1 MRLHAPRPAPSILV
15 NPFLTTREVAELL
28 RVKERKVYDLVAEQA
43 IPVSRVTG
51 KMLFPRDLVEA
62 WVRHR
67 VDFAAST
74 ADLAPP
80 PPVFA
85 GSHDPLLEWAIR
97 ESGSEIA
104 TFFGGSIDG
113 LTRMTNRKA
122 FAAGMHVFDPETG
135 EFNLSL
141 VANELAGQPV
151 VMTEWAWRTQ
161 GLVVASGNPQGLASA
176 ADLAGVRF
184 IPRQPEAGSHLL
196 FRHLLA
202 ESGVGPDT
210 IVMLDPP
217 ARTEA
222 DVALHVLEGRAD
234 AGLAVE
240 TVARMHRL
248 DFIPLFRERYDL
260 LVWRREYFEPPMQR
274 LLAFCGSAAFLRR
287 AAEIGGYDLSGLGTV
302 RYNGG

>member
-1 MRLHAPRPAPSILV
+1 M
-15 NPFLTTREVAELL
+15 NPFLTTREVADLL
-28 RVKERKVYDLVAEQA
+28 RVKERKIYELVAEQA

-62 WVRHR
+62 WVRRR
-67 VDFAAST
+67 VELAGGAAEL
-74 ADLAPP
+74 DPP
-80 PPVFA
+80 PAVLA

-113 LTRMTNRKA
+113 LTRMTARRA
-122 FAAGMHVFDPETG
+122 FAAGMHVFDPDTED
-135 EFNLSL
+135 FNLGL

-161 GLVVASGNPQGLASA
+161 GLVVASGNPRGLASA

-184 IPRQPEAGSHLL
+184 IPRQPEAGSYLL
-196 FRHLLA
+196 LRHLLA
-202 ESGVGPDT
+202 EAGVEPAT
-210 IVMLDPP
+210 VAMLDPP

-222 DVALHVLEGRAD
+222 DVAQHVLEGRAD

-274 LLAFCGSAAFLRR
+274 LLAFCASASFRRR
-287 AAEIGGYDLSGLGTV
+287 AMEIGGYDLSGLGTV

>member
-1 MRLHAPRPAPSILV
+1 MNR
-15 NPFLTTREVAELL
+15 FLTTREVADLL
-28 RVKERKVYDLVAEQA
+28 RVRERKVYELVAEQA

-62 WVRHR
+62 WIRRR
-67 VDFAAST
+67 VELAAST
-74 ADLAPP
+74 ADFSPP
-80 PPVFA
+80 PAVLA
-85 GSHDPLLEWAIR
+85 GSHDPLLDWAIR

-113 LTRMTNRKA
+113 LTRLTDRKA
-122 FAAGMHVFDPETG
+122 FAAGMHVFDPDTG

-161 GLVVASGNPQGLASA
+161 GLVVASGNPRGLASA

-196 FRHLLA
+196 LLHLLA
-202 ESGVGPDT
+202 EAGIETDAVA
-210 IVMLDPP
+210 MLDPP

-248 DFIPLFRERYDL
+248 DFVPLFRERYDL

-274 LLAFCGSAAFLRR
+274 LLAFCAGAAFRQR
-287 AAEIGGYDLSGLGTV
+287 ATEIGGYDLSGLGTV

>member
-1 MRLHAPRPAPSILV
+1 MNR
-15 NPFLTTREVAELL
+15 FLTTREVAALL
-28 RVKERKVYDLVAEQA
+28 RVRERKVYELVAEQA

-62 WVRHR
+62 WVRRR
-67 VDFAAST
+67 VELAAGTTDF
-74 ADLAPP
+74 APP
-80 PPVFA
+80 PAVLA
-85 GSHDPLLEWAIR
+85 GSHDPLLDWAIR

-113 LTRMTNRKA
+113 LTRLTDRKA
-122 FAAGMHVFDPETG
+122 FAAGMHVFDPDTG

-161 GLVVASGNPQGLASA
+161 GLVVASGNPRGLASV

-196 FRHLLA
+196 LLHLLA
-202 ESGVGPDT
+202 EAGIESDAVA
-210 IVMLDPP
+210 MLDPP

-274 LLAFCGSAAFLRR
+274 LLAFCAGAAFRQR
-287 AAEIGGYDLSGLGTV
+287 ATEIGGYDLSGLGTV

>member
-1 MRLHAPRPAPSILV
+1 MNR
-15 NPFLTTREVAELL
+15 FLTTREVADLL
-28 RVKERKVYDLVAEQA
+28 RVKERKVYELVAEQA

-62 WVRHR
+62 WVRRR
-67 VDFAAST
+67 VEFAAGA

-80 PPVFA
+80 PAVLA
-85 GSHDPLLEWAIR
+85 GSHDPLLDWAIR

-113 LTRMTNRKA
+113 LTRMTDRKA

-141 VANELAGQPV
+141 VAGELAGHPV
-151 VMTEWAWRTQ
+151 VVTEWAWRTQ
-161 GLVVASGNPQGLASA
+161 GLVVASGNPRGLASA

-184 IPRQPEAGSHLL
+184 IPRQPEAGSYLL
-196 FRHLLA
+196 LRHLLA
-202 ESGVGPDT
+202 EAGVEPDS
-210 IVMLDPP
+210 VAMLDPP

-222 DVALHVLEGRAD
+222 DVAVHVLEGRAD

-274 LLAFCGSAAFLRR
+274 LLAFCASPAFRRR
-287 AAEIGGYDLSGLGTV
+287 AAEIGGYDLSGHGTV
-302 RYNGG
+302 RYNGR

>member
-1 MRLHAPRPAPSILV
+1 MSR
-15 NPFLTTREVAELL
+15 FLTTREVADLL
-28 RVKERKVYDLVAEQA
+28 RVKERKVYELVAEQA

-51 KMLFPRDLVEA
+51 KMLFPRDLVDA
-62 WVRHR
+62 WVRRR
-67 VDFAAST
+67 VELAAGTTDF
-74 ADLAPP
+74 APP
-80 PPVFA
+80 PTVLA
-85 GSHDPLLEWAIR
+85 GSHDPLLDWAIR

-113 LTRMTNRKA
+113 LTRLTDRKA
-122 FAAGMHVFDPETG
+122 FAAGMHVFDPDDG

-141 VANELAGQPV
+141 VASELAGQPV

-161 GLVVASGNPQGLASA
+161 GLVVASGNPRGLASA

-196 FRHLLA
+196 LLHLLGEA
-202 ESGVGPDT
+202 GIETDAVA
-210 IVMLDPP
+210 MLDPP

-274 LLAFCGSAAFLRR
+274 LLAFCASAAFRQR
-287 AAEIGGYDLSGLGTV
+287 ATEIGGYDLSGHGSV

>member
-1 MRLHAPRPAPSILV
+1 VVIRV
-15 NPFLTTREVAELL
+15 NSFLTTREVAELL
-28 RVKERKVYDLVAEQA
+28 RVRERKVYELVAEQA

-62 WVRHR
+62 WVRRR
-67 VDFAAST
+67 VEFAAGT

-80 PPVFA
+80 PVVFA
-85 GSHDPLLEWAIR
+85 GSHDPLLDWAIR

-113 LTRMTNRKA
+113 LTRLTNRKA
-122 FAAGMHVFDPETG
+122 LAAGLHVFDPETG

-141 VANELAGQPV
+141 VADELAGQPV

-161 GLVVASGNPQGLASA
+161 GLVVASGNPRGLASA

-196 FRHLLA
+196 LRHLLA

-210 IVMLDPP
+210 VAMLDPP

-274 LLAFCGSAAFLRR
+274 LLAFCATAAFRRR
-287 AAEIGGYDLSGLGTV
+287 AAELGGYDLSGLGTV
-302 RYNGG
+302 HYNGG

>member
-1 MRLHAPRPAPSILV
+1 MNA
-15 NPFLTTREVAELL
+15 FLTTREVAGLL
-28 RVKERKVYDLVAEQA
+28 RVKERKVYELVAEQA

-62 WVRHR
+62 WVRRR
-67 VDFAAST
+67 VEFAGDA
-74 ADLAPP
+74 AALAPP
-80 PPVFA
+80 PAVLA

-113 LTRMTNRKA
+113 LARMTARKA

-135 EFNLSL
+135 EFNVGL
-141 VANELAGQPV
+141 VANELVGQPV
-151 VMTEWAWRTQ
+151 VMIEWAWRTQ
-161 GLVVASGNPQGLASA
+161 GLVVASGNPKKLASA

-184 IPRQPEAGSHLL
+184 IPRQPEAGSYLL
-196 FRHLLA
+196 LRHLLA
-202 ESGVGPDT
+202 AAGVEPEAVEMLES
-210 IVMLDPP
+210 P
-217 ARTEA
+217 ARTEVE
-222 DVALHVLEGRAD
+222 VAQHVLEGRAD

-248 DFIPLFRERYDL
+248 GFVPLFRERYDL

-274 LLAFCGSAAFLRR
+274 LMAFCASAAFRRR
-287 AAEIGGYDLSGLGTV
+287 ATENGGYDLSSLGTV
-302 RYNGG
+302 RYNGA

>member
-1 MRLHAPRPAPSILV
+1 MNA
-15 NPFLTTREVAELL
+15 FLTTREVADLL
-28 RVKERKVYDLVAEQA
+28 RVKERKVYELVAERA

-62 WVRHR
+62 WVRR
-67 VDFAAST
+67 QVEPAAG
-74 ADLAPP
+74 AAGLAPP
-80 PPVFA
+80 PAVLA

-104 TFFGGSIDG
+104 TFFGGSLDG
-113 LTRMTNRKA
+113 LARVTARKA
-122 FAAGMHVFDPETG
+122 FAAGMHVFEPETG
-135 EFNLSL
+135 EYNLGL
-141 VANELAGQPV
+141 VANALAGRPV
-151 VMTEWAWRTQ
+151 VMMEWAWRTQ
-161 GLVVASGNPQGLASA
+161 GLVVASGNPRGLASA

-184 IPRQPEAGSHLL
+184 IPRQPEAGSYLL
-196 FRHLLA
+196 LLHLLA
-202 ESGVGPDT
+202 EAGLGPEA
-210 IVMLDPP
+210 VEMLDPP

-222 DVALHVLEGRAD
+222 DVAQHVLEGRAD

-248 DFIPLFRERYDL
+248 DFVPLFRERYDL

-274 LLAFCGSAAFLRR
+274 LLAFCASAAFR
-287 AAEIGGYDLSGLGTV
+287 ARATEVGGYDLAGLGAV

>member
-1 MRLHAPRPAPSILV
+1 M
-15 NPFLTTREVAELL
+15 NPFLTTREVADLL
-28 RVKERKVYDLVAEQA
+28 RVKERKIYELVAEQE

-62 WVRHR
+62 WVRRR
-67 VDFAAST
+67 VEFAGGAV
-74 ADLAPP
+74 DLAPP
-80 PPVFA
+80 PPVLA
-85 GSHDPLLEWAIR
+85 GSHDPLLEWALR

-113 LTRMTNRKA
+113 LSRMTARQA
-122 FAAGMHVFDPETG
+122 FAAGMHVFDPQSG
-135 EFNLSL
+135 EFNRGL
-141 VANELAGQPV
+141 VADEFAGQPV
-151 VMTEWAWRTQ
+151 VLIEWAWRTQ
-161 GLVVASGNPQGLASA
+161 GLVVASGNPRGLASA

-184 IPRQPEAGSHLL
+184 VPRQPEAGSHLL
-196 FRHLLA
+196 LRHLLA
-202 ESGVGPDT
+202 EAGIDPET
-210 IVMLDPP
+210 IAMLDPP

-222 DVALHVLEGRAD
+222 DVGQHVLEGRAD

-260 LVWRREYFEPPMQR
+260 LVWRREYFEAPMQR
-274 LLAFCGSAAFLRR
+274 LLAFCAGAAFRRR
-287 AAEIGGYDLSGLGTV
+287 ATEIGGYDLAGLGTV

>member
-1 MRLHAPRPAPSILV
+1 M
-15 NPFLTTREVAELL
+15 NPFLTTREVADLL
-28 RVKERKVYDLVAEQA
+28 RVKERKVYELVAEQA

-62 WVRHR
+62 WVRRR
-67 VDFAAST
+67 VEFAAGT
-74 ADLAPP
+74 ADLAPLP
-80 PPVFA
+80 AVFA
-85 GSHDPLLEWAIR
+85 GSHDPLLDWAIR

-113 LTRMTNRKA
+113 LTRMTDRKA

-151 VMTEWAWRTQ
+151 VVTEWAWRTQ
-161 GLVVASGNPQGLASA
+161 GLVVASGNPRGLASA

-184 IPRQPEAGSHLL
+184 IPRQPEAGSYLL
-196 FRHLLA
+196 LRHLLA
-202 ESGVGPDT
+202 EAGVELDS
-210 IVMLDPP
+210 VAMLDPP

-222 DVALHVLEGRAD
+222 DVAVHVLEGRAD

-240 TVARMHRL
+240 SVARMHRL
-248 DFIPLFRERYDL
+248 GFIPLFRERYDL

-274 LLAFCGSAAFLRR
+274 LLAFCASAAFRR
-287 AAEIGGYDLSGLGTV
+287 RTTEIGGYDLSGHGTV

>member
-1 MRLHAPRPAPSILV
+1 MNR
-15 NPFLTTREVAELL
+15 FLTTREVADLL
-28 RVKERKVYDLVAEQA
+28 RVKERKVYELVAEQA

-62 WVRHR
+62 WVRR
-67 VDFAAST
+67 RAELAAGT
-74 ADLAPP
+74 ADFAPP
-80 PPVFA
+80 PLVLA
-85 GSHDPLLEWAIR
+85 GSHDPLLDWAIR

-113 LTRMTNRKA
+113 LTRLTERKA
-122 FAAGMHVFDPETG
+122 LAAGMHVFDPDTG

-141 VANELAGQPV
+141 VASELAGQPV

-161 GLVVASGNPQGLASA
+161 GLVVASGNPRRLASA

-196 FRHLLA
+196 LLHLLA
-202 ESGVGPDT
+202 EAGIETDAVA
-210 IVMLDPP
+210 MLDPP

-274 LLAFCGSAAFLRR
+274 LLAFCASAAFRRR
-287 AAEIGGYDLSGLGTV
+287 ATEIGGYDLSGLGTV

>member
-1 MRLHAPRPAPSILV
+1 MNR
-15 NPFLTTREVAELL
+15 FLTTREVADLL
-28 RVKERKVYDLVAEQA
+28 RVKERKVYELVAEQA

-62 WVRHR
+62 WVRRR
-67 VDFAAST
+67 VELAADT
-74 ADLAPP
+74 AEFAPP
-80 PPVFA
+80 PAVLA
-85 GSHDPLLEWAIR
+85 GSHDPLLDWAIR

-113 LTRMTNRKA
+113 LARMTARKA
-122 FAAGMHVFDPETG
+122 FAAGMHVFDPDTG
-135 EFNLSL
+135 EFNLGL
-141 VANELAGQPV
+141 VAGELAGQPV

-161 GLVVASGNPQGLASA
+161 GLVVASGNPRGLASA

-196 FRHLLA
+196 FLHLLA
-202 ESGVGPDT
+202 EADIETDAVG
-210 IVMLDPP
+210 MLDPP

-274 LLAFCGSAAFLRR
+274 LLAFCAGAAFRRR
-287 AAEIGGYDLSGLGTV
+287 ATEIGGYDLSGFGTV

>member
-1 MRLHAPRPAPSILV
+1 M
-15 NPFLTTREVAELL
+15 NPFLTTREVADLL
-28 RVKERKVYDLVAEQA
+28 RVKERKIYELVAEQE

-62 WVRHR
+62 WVRRR
-67 VDFAAST
+67 VEFAGVAF
-74 ADLAPP
+74 DLAPP
-80 PPVFA
+80 PPVLA
-85 GSHDPLLEWAIR
+85 GSHDPLLEWALR

-113 LTRMTNRKA
+113 LSRMTARQA
-122 FAAGMHVFDPETG
+122 FAAGMHVFDPQTG
-135 EFNLSL
+135 EFNRGL
-141 VANELAGQPV
+141 VADEFAGQPV
-151 VMTEWAWRTQ
+151 VLIEWAWRTQ
-161 GLVVASGNPQGLASA
+161 GLVVASGNPRGLASA

-184 IPRQPEAGSHLL
+184 VPRQPEAGSYLL
-196 FRHLLA
+196 LRHLVA
-202 ESGVGPDT
+202 EAGIDLET
-210 IVMLDPP
+210 IAMLEPP

-222 DVALHVLEGRAD
+222 DVAQHVLEGRAD

-260 LVWRREYFEPPMQR
+260 LVWRREYFEAPMQR
-274 LLAFCGSAAFLRR
+274 LLAFCANAAFRRR
-287 AAEIGGYDLSGLGTV
+287 ATEIGGYDLAGLGTV

>member
-1 MRLHAPRPAPSILV
+1 M
-15 NPFLTTREVAELL
+15 NPFLTTREVADLL
-28 RVKERKVYDLVAEQA
+28 RVKERKIYELVAEQE

-62 WVRHR
+62 WVRRR
-67 VDFAAST
+67 VGFAAGA

-80 PPVFA
+80 PPVLA
-85 GSHDPLLEWAIR
+85 GSHDPLLDWAIR

-113 LTRMTNRKA
+113 LSRMTARKA
-122 FAAGMHVFDPETG
+122 FAAGMHVFDPQTG
-135 EFNLSL
+135 EFNRGI
-141 VANELAGQPV
+141 VANEFSDQPV
-151 VMTEWAWRTQ
+151 VMIEWAWRIQ
-161 GLVVASGNPQGLASA
+161 GLVVAGGNPKGLASA

-184 IPRQPEAGSHLL
+184 VPRQPEAGSYLL
-196 FRHLLA
+196 LRHLVA
-202 ESGVGPDT
+202 EAGIDLDT
-210 IVMLDPP
+210 VVMLDPP

-222 DVALHVLEGRAD
+222 DVAQHVLEGRAD

-240 TVARMHRL
+240 SVARMHRL

-260 LVWRREYFEPPMQR
+260 LVWRREYFEAPMQR
-274 LLAFCGSAAFLRR
+274 LLAFCAGAAFQRR
-287 AAEIGGYDLSGLGTV
+287 ATEIGGYDLSGLGTV

>member
-1 MRLHAPRPAPSILV
+1 MNA
-15 NPFLTTREVAELL
+15 FLTTREVADLL
-28 RVKERKVYDLVAEQA
+28 RVKERKIYELVAAQA

-62 WVRHR
+62 WVRR
-67 VDFAAST
+67 QVEFSAGAT
-74 ADLAPP
+74 DLAPP
-80 PPVFA
+80 PTVLA

-104 TFFGGSIDG
+104 TFFGGSMDG
-113 LTRMTNRKA
+113 LTRVTARKA
-122 FAAGMHVFDPETG
+122 FAAGMHVFDPDTG

-141 VANELAGQPV
+141 VTSELAGQPV
-151 VMTEWAWRTQ
+151 VMTEWAWRAQ
-161 GLVVASGNPQGLASA
+161 GLVVASGNPRGLASA

-184 IPRQPEAGSHLL
+184 IPRQPEAGSYLL
-196 FRHLLA
+196 LLHLLA
-202 ESGVGPDT
+202 EAGVRPDT
-210 IVMLDPP
+210 VEMLDPP

-222 DVALHVLEGRAD
+222 DVAQHVLEGRAD

-274 LLAFCGSAAFLRR
+274 LLAYCAGAAFRRR
-287 AAEIGGYDLSGLGTV
+287 ATEIGGYDCSGLGTV

>member
-1 MRLHAPRPAPSILV
+1 MNA
-15 NPFLTTREVAELL
+15 FLTTREVADLL
-28 RVKERKVYDLVAEQA
+28 RVKERKVYELVAERA

-62 WVRHR
+62 WVRR
-67 VDFAAST
+67 QVEPAAG
-74 ADLAPP
+74 AAGLAPP
-80 PPVFA
+80 PAVLA

-104 TFFGGSIDG
+104 TFFGGSLDG
-113 LTRMTNRKA
+113 LARVTARKA
-122 FAAGMHVFDPETG
+122 FAAGMHVFEPETG
-135 EFNLSL
+135 EYNLGL
-141 VANELAGQPV
+141 VANALAGRPV
-151 VMTEWAWRTQ
+151 VMMEWAWRTQ
-161 GLVVASGNPQGLASA
+161 GLVVASGNPRGLASA

-184 IPRQPEAGSHLL
+184 IPRQPEAGSYLL
-196 FRHLLA
+196 LLHLLA
-202 ESGVGPDT
+202 EAGLGPEA
-210 IVMLDPP
+210 VEMLDPP

-222 DVALHVLEGRAD
+222 DVAQHVLEGRAD

-248 DFIPLFRERYDL
+248 DFVPLFRERYDL

-274 LLAFCGSAAFLRR
+274 LLAFCASAAFR
-287 AAEIGGYDLSGLGTV
+287 ARATEIGGYDLEGLGAV

>member
-1 MRLHAPRPAPSILV
+1 MNR
-15 NPFLTTREVAELL
+15 FLTTREVAALL
-28 RVKERKVYDLVAEQA
+28 RVRERKVYELVAEQA

-62 WVRHR
+62 WVRRR
-67 VDFAAST
+67 VELAADT
-74 ADLAPP
+74 ADFAPP
-80 PPVFA
+80 PAVLA
-85 GSHDPLLEWAIR
+85 GSHDPLLDWAIR

-113 LTRMTNRKA
+113 LTRLTERKA
-122 FAAGMHVFDPETG
+122 FAAGMHVFDPDTG

-141 VANELAGQPV
+141 VASELAGQPV

-161 GLVVASGNPQGLASA
+161 GLVVASGNPRGLASA

-184 IPRQPEAGSHLL
+184 IPRQPEAGSHHLL
-196 FRHLLA
+196 LHLLA
-202 ESGVGPDT
+202 EAGIETDAVA
-210 IVMLDPP
+210 MLDPP

-274 LLAFCGSAAFLRR
+274 LLAFCAGAAFRRR
-287 AAEIGGYDLSGLGTV
+287 ATEIGGYDLSGLGTV

>member
-1 MRLHAPRPAPSILV
+1 M
-15 NPFLTTREVAELL
+15 NPFLTTREVAALL
-28 RVKERKVYDLVAEQA
+28 RVRERKVYELVAEQA

-62 WVRHR
+62 WVRRR
-67 VDFAAST
+67 VEIAAG
-74 ADLAPP
+74 AAGLAPP
-80 PPVFA
+80 PPVLA
-85 GSHDPLLEWAIR
+85 GSHDPLLDWAVR

-113 LTRMTNRKA
+113 LTRLTDRKA
-122 FAAGMHVFDPETG
+122 LVAGMHVFDPETG
-135 EFNLSL
+135 EFNLGL
-141 VANELAGQPV
+141 VASELAGQPV

-161 GLVVASGNPQGLASA
+161 GLVVAGGNPRGLASA
-176 ADLAGVRF
+176 ADLAGVRL
-184 IPRQPEAGSHLL
+184 IPRQPGAGSHLL
-196 FRHLLA
+196 LRHLLA
-202 ESGVGPDT
+202 EAGVEPDA
-210 IVMLDPP
+210 VAMLDPP

-240 TVARMHRL
+240 SVARMHRL
-248 DFIPLFRERYDL
+248 DFVPLFRERYDL

-274 LLAFCGSAAFLRR
+274 LLAFCASAAFRRR

>member
-1 MRLHAPRPAPSILV
+1 MNR
-15 NPFLTTREVAELL
+15 FLTTREVADLL
-28 RVKERKVYDLVAEQA
+28 RVKERKVYELVAEQA

-62 WVRHR
+62 WVRRR
-67 VDFAAST
+67 VELAADT
-74 ADLAPP
+74 AEFAPP
-80 PPVFA
+80 PAVLA
-85 GSHDPLLEWAIR
+85 GSHDPLLDWAIR

-113 LTRMTNRKA
+113 LARMTARKA
-122 FAAGMHVFDPETG
+122 FAAGMHVFDPDTG
-135 EFNLSL
+135 EFNLGL
-141 VANELAGQPV
+141 VAGELAGQPV

-161 GLVVASGNPQGLASA
+161 GLVVASGNPRGLASA

-196 FRHLLA
+196 LLHLLA
-202 ESGVGPDT
+202 EAGIETDAVA
-210 IVMLDPP
+210 MLDPP

-274 LLAFCGSAAFLRR
+274 LLAFCASAAFRQR
-287 AAEIGGYDLSGLGTV
+287 ATELGGYDLSGLGTV

>member
-1 MRLHAPRPAPSILV
+1 MNR
-15 NPFLTTREVAELL
+15 FLTTREVADLL
-28 RVKERKVYDLVAEQA
+28 RVKERKVYELVAEQA

-62 WVRHR
+62 WVRRR
-67 VDFAAST
+67 VELAVGAADFAPLPAV
-74 ADLAPP
+74 L
-80 PPVFA
+80 A
-85 GSHDPLLEWAIR
+85 GSHDPLLDWAIR

-113 LTRMTNRKA
+113 LTRLTDRRA
-122 FAAGMHVFDPETG
+122 FAAGMHVFDPDTG

-161 GLVVASGNPQGLASA
+161 GLVVANGNPRGLAGA

-196 FRHLLA
+196 LLHLLA
-202 ESGVGPDT
+202 EAGIGTDAVA
-210 IVMLDPP
+210 MLDPP

-248 DFIPLFRERYDL
+248 DFVPLFRERYDL

-274 LLAFCGSAAFLRR
+274 LLAFCASAAFRRR
-287 AAEIGGYDLSGLGTV
+287 ATEIGGYDLSGLGTV

>member
-1 MRLHAPRPAPSILV
+1 M
-15 NPFLTTREVAELL
+15 NPFLTTREVADLL
-28 RVKERKVYDLVAEQA
+28 RVKERKIYELVAEQE

-62 WVRHR
+62 WVRRR
-67 VDFAAST
+67 VEFAGVAF
-74 ADLAPP
+74 DLAPP
-80 PPVFA
+80 PPVLA
-85 GSHDPLLEWAIR
+85 GSHDPLLEWALR

-113 LTRMTNRKA
+113 LSRMTARQA
-122 FAAGMHVFDPETG
+122 FAAGMHVFDPQIG
-135 EFNLSL
+135 EFNRGL
-141 VANELAGQPV
+141 VADEFAGQPV
-151 VMTEWAWRTQ
+151 VLIEWAWRTQ
-161 GLVVASGNPQGLASA
+161 GLVVASGNPRGLASA

-184 IPRQPEAGSHLL
+184 VPRQPEAGSYLL
-196 FRHLLA
+196 LRHLVA
-202 ESGVGPDT
+202 EAGIDLET
-210 IVMLDPP
+210 IAMLEPP

-222 DVALHVLEGRAD
+222 DVAQHVLEGRAD

-260 LVWRREYFEPPMQR
+260 LVWRREYFEAPMQR
-274 LLAFCGSAAFLRR
+274 LLAFCANAAFRRR
-287 AAEIGGYDLSGLGTV
+287 ATEIGGYDLAGLGTV

>member
-1 MRLHAPRPAPSILV
+1 MNS
-15 NPFLTTREVAELL
+15 FLTTREVAELL
-28 RVKERKVYDLVAEQA
+28 RVRERKVYELVAEQA

-62 WVRHR
+62 WVRRR
-67 VDFAAST
+67 VEFAAGT

-80 PPVFA
+80 PVVFA
-85 GSHDPLLEWAIR
+85 GSHDPLLDWAIR

-113 LTRMTNRKA
+113 LTRLTNRKA
-122 FAAGMHVFDPETG
+122 LAAGLHVFDPETG

-141 VANELAGQPV
+141 VADELAGQPV

-161 GLVVASGNPQGLASA
+161 GLVVASGNPRGLASA

-196 FRHLLA
+196 LRHLLA

-210 IVMLDPP
+210 VAMLDPP

-274 LLAFCGSAAFLRR
+274 LLAFCATAAFRRR
-287 AAEIGGYDLSGLGTV
+287 AAELGGYDLSGLGTV
-302 RYNGG
+302 HYNGG

>member
-1 MRLHAPRPAPSILV
+1 M
-15 NPFLTTREVAELL
+15 NPFLTTREVADLL
-28 RVKERKVYDLVAEQA
+28 RVKERKIYELVAEQA

-62 WVRHR
+62 WVRRR
-67 VDFAAST
+67 VELAGGAAE
-74 ADLAPP
+74 LAPP
-80 PPVFA
+80 PAVLA
-85 GSHDPLLEWAIR
+85 GSHDPLLEWAIL

-113 LTRMTNRKA
+113 LTRMTVRRA
-122 FAAGMHVFDPETG
+122 FAAGMHVFDPDTED
-135 EFNLSL
+135 FNLGL

-161 GLVVASGNPQGLASA
+161 GLVVASGNPRGLASA

-184 IPRQPEAGSHLL
+184 IPRQPEAGSYLL
-196 FRHLLA
+196 LLHLLA
-202 ESGVGPDT
+202 EAGVEPAT
-210 IVMLDPP
+210 VAMLDPP

-222 DVALHVLEGRAD
+222 DVAQHVLEGRAD

-274 LLAFCGSAAFLRR
+274 LLAFCASASFRRR
-287 AAEIGGYDLSGLGTV
+287 ATEIGGYDLSGFGTV

>member
-1 MRLHAPRPAPSILV
+1 M
-15 NPFLTTREVAELL
+15 NPFLTTREVAGLL
-28 RVKERKVYDLVAEQA
+28 RVKERKVYELVAEQA

-62 WVRHR
+62 WVRRR
-67 VDFAAST
+67 VELT
-74 ADLAPP
+74 AGTAVFAPP
-80 PPVFA
+80 PAVLA
-85 GSHDPLLEWAIR
+85 GSHDPLLDWAIR

-113 LTRMTNRKA
+113 LARLTDRKA
-122 FAAGMHVFDPETG
+122 FAAGMHVFDPDTG

-141 VANELAGQPV
+141 VADELAGQPV

-161 GLVVASGNPQGLASA
+161 GLVVARGNPRGLASA

-196 FRHLLA
+196 LLHLLA
-202 ESGVGPDT
+202 EAGIETDAVA
-210 IVMLDPP
+210 MLDPP
-217 ARTEA
+217 ARTEV

-274 LLAFCGSAAFLRR
+274 LLAFCASTAFRQR
-287 AAEIGGYDLSGLGTV
+287 ATEIGGYDLSGLGTV
-302 RYNGG
+302 HYNGG

>member
-1 MRLHAPRPAPSILV
+1 M
-15 NPFLTTREVAELL
+15 NPFLTTREVADLL
-28 RVKERKVYDLVAEQA
+28 RVKERKIYELVAEQA

-62 WVRHR
+62 WVRRR
-67 VDFAAST
+67 VECAAGT

-80 PPVFA
+80 PAVLA
-85 GSHDPLLEWAIR
+85 GSHDPLLDWAIR

-113 LTRMTNRKA
+113 LTRMTSRKA
-122 FAAGMHVFDPETG
+122 FAAGMHVFDPEIG

-151 VMTEWAWRTQ
+151 VVIEWAWRTQ
-161 GLVVASGNPQGLASA
+161 GLVVASGNPRGLASA

-210 IVMLDPP
+210 IAMLDPP

-248 DFIPLFRERYDL
+248 GFVPLFRERYDL

-274 LLAFCGSAAFLRR
+274 LLAFCASAAFRRR
-287 AAEIGGYDLSGLGTV
+287 ATELGGYDLSGHGAV

>member
-1 MRLHAPRPAPSILV
+1 M
-15 NPFLTTREVAELL
+15 NPFLTTREVADLL
-28 RVKERKVYDLVAEQA
+28 RVKERKVYELVAAQA

-62 WVRHR
+62 WVRR
-67 VDFAAST
+67 QVEFTGGA

-80 PPVFA
+80 PTVLA

-104 TFFGGSIDG
+104 TIFGGSIDG
-113 LTRMTNRKA
+113 LARMTAGKA
-122 FAAGMHVFDPETG
+122 FAAGMHVFDPDTG

-141 VANELAGQPV
+141 VTNEFAGRPV

-161 GLVVASGNPQGLASA
+161 GLVVASGNPRGLASA

-184 IPRQPEAGSHLL
+184 IPRQPEAGSYLLLHHLL
-196 FRHLLA
+196 GEA
-202 ESGVGPDT
+202 GVGPET
-210 IVMLDPP
+210 IEMLDPP

-222 DVALHVLEGRAD
+222 DVAQHVLEGRAD

-248 DFIPLFRERYDL
+248 HFIPLFRERYDL

-274 LLAFCGSAAFLRR
+274 LLAFCASAAFTRR
-287 AAEIGGYDLSGLGTV
+287 ATEIGGYDFSGLGTV